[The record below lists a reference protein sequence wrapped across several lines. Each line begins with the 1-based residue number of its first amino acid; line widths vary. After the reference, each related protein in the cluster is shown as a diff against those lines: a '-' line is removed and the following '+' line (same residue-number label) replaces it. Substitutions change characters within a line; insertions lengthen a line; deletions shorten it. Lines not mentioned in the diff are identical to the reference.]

1 MVEILEINRIE
12 ELADF
17 RTAWHELLARTRGA
31 SFFQTLEWL
40 EVYWKH
46 YGRREKLRV
55 LMVLE
60 DGKPLGIVPLVVTR
74 EQTRLGKLRT
84 LTYPLHDWGSFY
96 GPIGPDST
104 ATLTLAMQH
113 IAHSRRDW
121 ELLDFRFVE
130 RDGIDVTRTPAALEA
145 AGLDAY
151 ESPWKQAAMLDLAG
165 GWDAYWA
172 SRDGKFRNN
181 LRRYQKR
188 FAELG
193 EVEHVRYRPRG
204 EAHGETDPRWDL
216 YDACVAVA
224 RRSWQGQS
232 PTGTTLSHDSVRD
245 FLRETHA
252 VAARLGCL
260 DLNLIKVNG
269 EPIAFGYNYIYN
281 GALVGLRIGYDPKF
295 AKAGVGN
302 VLYLLTFEDSFRRG
316 DTQFDMGVGSL
327 EMKRW
332 WWTRTVQ
339 SYRYTHYPL
348 SAPRAQL
355 LRLKHWLFGSRVRD
369 EVPLAEMHVAG

>member
-1 MVEILEINRIE
+1 
-12 ELADF
+12 
-17 RTAWHELLARTRGA
+17 
-31 SFFQTLEWL
+31 
-40 EVYWKH
+40 
-46 YGRREKLRV
+46 
-55 LMVLE
+55 
-60 DGKPLGIVPLVVTR
+60 
-74 EQTRLGKLRT
+74 
-84 LTYPLHDWGSFY
+84 
-96 GPIGPDST
+96 
-104 ATLTLAMQH
+104 
-113 IAHSRRDW
+113 
-121 ELLDFRFVE
+121 
-130 RDGIDVTRTPAALEA
+130 
-145 AGLDAY
+145 
-151 ESPWKQAAMLDLAG
+151 
-165 GWDAYWA
+165 
-172 SRDGKFRNN
+172 
-181 LRRYQKR
+181 
-188 FAELG
+188 
-193 EVEHVRYRPRG
+193 
-204 EAHGETDPRWDL
+204 
-216 YDACVAVA
+216 
-224 RRSWQGQS
+224 
-232 PTGTTLSHDSVRD
+232 
-245 FLRETHA
+245 